1 MALPS
6 VSSRSLLALC
16 AASLLAL
23 SACGS
28 GGGGDSSG
36 GSNNGTGGG
45 GTDTGGGGTVTPTVT
60 TAEGFWAGPTSVTY
74 TDGATTKNYTMA
86 GVVLENNEYWHLIDR
101 AGEVIGLVY
110 GKGDAANGKFTG
122 TSGIKLNA
130 TYVTKTT
137 FEGTAKYPNSDQ
149 DWFSYALKY
158 DKEYENPPPFNF
170 AGDTW
175 VGSLPLSTNA
185 KSFNISIS
193 SAGVVVGSSGDNC
206 DLAGTLTLR
215 PNSKRIYNASL
226 TISGA
231 TCTLTG
237 NQSVKFTGIGEPTA
251 NQGGTLKQR
260 VLIKAV
266 DDATRQI
273 PLVILVD
280 R

>member
-1 MALPS
+1 MAFS
-6 VSSRSLLALC
+6 TVASRSLYALC

-28 GGGGDSSG
+28 GGGGSSG
-36 GSNNGTGGG
+36 GDNTGTGG
-45 GTDTGGGGTVTPTVT
+45 GTDTGGGTGGGATTAS

-74 TDGATTKNYTMA
+74 TDAGGATKNYTMA
-86 GVVLENNEYWHLIDR
+86 GVILENNEYWHLIDR
-101 AGEVIGLVY
+101 AGEVIGLVH

-130 TYVTKTT
+130 TYVTKTS

-149 DWFSYALKY
+149 EWFAYALKY

-170 AGDTW
+170 TGDTW
-175 VGSLPLSTNA
+175 VGSLPLSTSA

-193 SAGVVVGSSGDNC
+193 SAGVLVGSSADNC
-206 DLAGTLTLR
+206 ALAGTLALR
-215 PNSKRIYNASL
+215 PNSKRIYDANV

-231 TCTLTG
+231 SCTVTG
-237 NQSVKFTGIGEPTA
+237 NQSVKFTGIAEPTS
-251 NQGGTLKQR
+251 NQGGALKQR

-266 DDATRQI
+266 DDATSQV